1 MEELRELISTRIRN
15 EILVE
20 ERGSLGKVGK
30 EEEEEERGLGEMND
44 REERAGK

>member
-20 ERGSLGKVGK
+20 ERGSLGKVGEK
-30 EEEEEERGLGEMND
+30 EEERSLDERWRDE
-44 REERAGK
+44 